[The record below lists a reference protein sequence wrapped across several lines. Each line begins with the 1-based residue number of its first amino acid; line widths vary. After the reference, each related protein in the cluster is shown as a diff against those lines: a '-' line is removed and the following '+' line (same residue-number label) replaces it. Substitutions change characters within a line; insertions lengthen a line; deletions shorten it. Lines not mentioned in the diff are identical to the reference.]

1 MLVIQESERWKQE
14 AHQKSEVSMGYAA
27 RSRSARQAYVVKPHV
42 KKIKVSSGQVK
53 KITEDYHTVTHIN

>member
-1 MLVIQESERWKQE
+1 
-14 AHQKSEVSMGYAA
+14 MGYAA
-27 RSRSARQAYVVKPHV
+27 SSRSARLAYVVKPHI